1 MLSLGT
7 YSDTP
12 LAEARKQRDIARGQ
26 LARGINPSNER
37 QKKRNPVDRTFGGVA
52 KHWLA
57 GLLKQILAG
66 KRSMDT
72 YEKTKSQ
79 LKTYMFFFLGREDV
93 SSIRS
98 LQLFAVLKK
107 IEAKGLLETARRTK
121 QRRGQVFR
129 HGIGSQINSS

>member
-57 GLLKQILAG
+57 GLLKQNLAG

-79 LKTYMFFFLGREDV
+79 LKT
-93 SSIRS
+93 
-98 LQLFAVLKK
+98 
-107 IEAKGLLETARRTK
+107 
-121 QRRGQVFR
+121 
-129 HGIGSQINSS
+129 